1 MKKPILVSACLLGQA
16 CRYDGKS
23 KPKEAVLALMEKF
36 ELIPVCPET
45 LGGLSIP
52 RLPSEIRGGAV
63 VSENGADV
71 TEFFVTGAIE
81 ALKIAKKQGCETAVL
96 KARSPSCG
104 SGEIYDGSFSGE
116 LTEGDGITAS
126 LLKKNG
132 ITVYTE
138 DEIAVFL
145 SNKN

>member
-23 KPKEAVLALMEKF
+23 KPNEAVLALMEKF

-71 TEFFVTGAIE
+71 TEFFVTGAME
-81 ALKIAKKQGCETAVL
+81 ALKIAKKYGCETAVL

-116 LTEGDGITAS
+116 LTEGDGIAAS